1 LFKQIR
7 VDSSKDEF
15 IQAETSSFKRRRVR
29 STKDEEIVDS
39 KLQSCAAF
47 LIALSLT
54 LAGNSAGAQAV
65 PATVP
70 ASSQSASPSN
80 GAAAPDAQ
88 TPAQPPAQAPATAP
102 NAPAPAQPPMQA
114 PPLGAAAAP
123 AATAAVTGMLHGH
136 ITDQTGALIP
146 GAQVTVSV
154 AASGKQLGTTITAD
168 AAGAYSVRGLPTGS
182 YVIQANF
189 QGFAPFVSK
198 PIPITSGQS
207 KNVDIKMA
215 IEAADVEVVVTDE
228 GAPTVSTD
236 ADANAS
242 ALVLKGSDLDA
253 LSDDP
258 DELSSE
264 LSALAGPAA
273 GPNGGQIYIDGFTG
287 GQLPPKSAIR
297 EIRINQNPFSAEY
310 DKIGYGR
317 IEILTKPGTDKLHG
331 RAFLQGNDNTFNTGN
346 PFTKQLPSYYSVLY
360 NGSVSGS
367 LSKSA
372 SWFFSVEQR
381 NLQNDSIYS
390 ATDAALSGGAYVAT
404 PVNGGIFSPQTH
416 TEISPRI
423 DLQLGQK
430 NTLTLRYQFFR
441 NNLVDSLGGG
451 GGGGGGGNTSLP
463 SMAFNS
469 NTIEHAIQMSDSQI
483 INDRIV
489 NETRFQYLRDL
500 STIVPNSTLPQI
512 SVPSYF
518 TGGGNGSN
526 QNEHDHTDH
535 FELQNITTMTAGT
548 QAIKFGTRVRDNRD
562 ANTTS
567 DFFNGS
573 FSFPS
578 INAYLDTLNGIAAG
592 ETVAEI
598 AAACPTAGTCTPN
611 KLSYYLGTPSAT
623 GNVFDAALFFQDDW
637 KVNKFLTLSGGVR
650 WESQNHVADHDDWAP
665 RAAFAYALD
674 GHKKGA
680 TTKTVLRG
688 GYGFF
693 FDRLGIG
700 TLMSTERY
708 NGKPGSQEQIIIT
721 NPTCFSASS
730 LTAAQAQAGSNCT
743 GTTGSEQIDT
753 ISRSYHSPT
762 SEQLGF
768 SLERQATKTATVTLT
783 YLRTLGVHQNATID
797 ANAYLPNAGTTFYN
811 ATTGPTPGIRPN
823 PNFGPIDETFPEAVF
838 KENQLI
844 VNVNARV
851 TPKLSLSGF
860 YTASWANADTGTAS
874 NSYDLKQDYG
884 RASFLSSNQAVLFA
898 NYTAPWGLSFNP
910 FLSVQTGRP
919 YDIATANDLTG
930 DNFIGQDRPTFATTN
945 DNPQNVV
952 STPFG
957 TLNTD
962 PLAGEMVLPANLG
975 KGPAAVAVNL
985 RVSRSWGIGPEV
997 ESSAASPRNGGGPG
1011 GGGPPGGGFGGPG
1024 GPGGGGGG
1032 GGRGGGGGFGGGG
1045 FGGGG
1050 GARGGMSGTG
1060 RKYSLTFSAQA
1071 LNLFNDIDY
1080 GTPSGTLIPTPNG
1093 SGQYVPDARFG
1104 ESTSLA
1110 GGIFSSGSAAR
1121 RIFVMAAFQF

>member
-1 LFKQIR
+1 
-7 VDSSKDEF
+7 
-15 IQAETSSFKRRRVR
+15 
-29 STKDEEIVDS
+29 
-39 KLQSCAAF
+39 
-47 LIALSLT
+47 
-54 LAGNSAGAQAV
+54 
-65 PATVP
+65 
-70 ASSQSASPSN
+70 
-80 GAAAPDAQ
+80 
-88 TPAQPPAQAPATAP
+88 
-102 NAPAPAQPPMQA
+102 MQA
-114 PPLGAAAAP
+114 PPVGVSAGQAAP
-123 AATAAVTGMLHGH
+123 ATSAATSMIHGH
-136 ITDQTGALIP
+136 ITDPSGALIP
-146 GAQVTVSV
+146 GAQVTISA
-154 AASGKQLGTTITAD
+154 AASGKQLGPAITAD
-168 AAGAYSVRGLPTGS
+168 AAGAYSVRGLPGGN

-189 QGFAPFVSK
+189 PGFAPFISK
-198 PIPITSGQS
+198 PIQLGAGQS
-207 KNVDIKMA
+207 KNVDVKMA

-258 DELSSE
+258 DELSNE
-264 LSALAGPAA
+264 LSALAGPSA

-331 RAFLQGNDNTFNTGN
+331 RAFVQGNDNAFNTGN
-346 PFTKQLPSYYSVLY
+346 PFTARLPDYHSVLY
-360 NGSVSGS
+360 NGTVSGS
-367 LSKSA
+367 VNKNA

-381 NLQNDSIYS
+381 NLQNDSIYT
-390 ATDAALSGGAYVAT
+390 ATDAALSSSGTWAEQNL
-404 PVNGGIFSPQTH
+404 NGSIFSPQLH

-441 NNLVDSLGGG
+441 NNLTDSLGG

-463 SMAFNS
+463 SLAYNS
-469 NTIEHAIQMSDSQI
+469 DTIEHAIQMSDSQI
-483 INDRIV
+483 ITDRIV

-500 STIVPNSTLPQI
+500 STITPNSTLPQI
-512 SVPSYF
+512 SVPSFF
-518 TGGGNGSN
+518 TGGGNGNN
-526 QNEHDHTDH
+526 QSEHDHTDH
-535 FELQNITTMTAGT
+535 LELQNITTMTLGP

-562 ANTTS
+562 ANTTT
-567 DFFNGS
+567 DYFNGS

-578 INAYLDTLNGIAAG
+578 IDAYLDTLNGMAAG

-598 AAACPTAGTCTPN
+598 AAACPAAGTCTPN
-611 KLSYYLGTPSAT
+611 KLSYYVGAPSAI

-637 KVNKFLTLSGGVR
+637 KVNKNLTLSGGVR
-650 WESQNHVADHDDWAP
+650 WEAQNHVADHDDWAP

-674 GHKKGA
+674 GHKKGQ

-693 FDRLGIG
+693 FDRLSIG

-708 NGKPGSQEQIIIT
+708 NADIGGPGNQRQIIV
-721 NPTCFSASS
+721 NDPTCFSASS
-730 LTAAQAQAGSNCT
+730 LSAALAQAGSNCT
-743 GTTGSEQIDT
+743 ATTGTDQIDT
-753 ISRSYHSPT
+753 ISRTYHSPT

-783 YLRTLGVHQNATID
+783 YLRTFGVHQNGTID

-811 ATTGPTPGIRPN
+811 QFTGPTPGIRPN
-823 PNFGPIDETFPEAVF
+823 PNFGPIDETFPEAIF

-844 VNVNARV
+844 VNVNARI
-851 TPKLSLSGF
+851 TPRLSLSGF

-874 NSYDLKQDYG
+874 NSYDLMQDYG
-884 RASFLSSNQAVLFA
+884 RAGFVSRNQALLFA
-898 NYTAPWGLSFNP
+898 NYTGPWGLSFNP
-910 FLSVQTGRP
+910 FLSVQSGKP

-930 DNFIGQDRPTFATTN
+930 DNFIGQDRPSFATAADMAT
-945 DNPQNVV
+945 NPQDVV
-952 STPFG
+952 QTAFG
-957 TLNTD
+957 ALNTM
-962 PLAGEMVLPANLG
+962 PTAGETVLPANLG
-975 KGPAAVAVNL
+975 NGPAAVAVNL

-997 ESSAASPRNGGGPG
+997 EGSTRPQRGGGQSG
-1011 GGGPPGGGFGGPG
+1011 SGGGPPGGGFGGPG

-1050 GARGGMSGTG
+1050 GRGGMSNTG

-1080 GTPSGTLIPTPNG
+1080 GSPSGTLIPMLNS
-1093 SGQYVPDARFG
+1093 SGEYVPDQRFG